1 MDFNSLDRFV
11 QAQTLMYPSVLKQ
24 MQNGKK
30 TSHWMW
36 FMFPQ
41 LRGLGTS
48 TMAHIYGLS
57 GLGESKAYL
66 AHPVLSGRLYELCGE
81 LLKHKDKTALEIFG
95 DIDEMKLKS
104 SMTLFALTSEDY
116 TIFDEVRKTRDF
128 EIYSDMRLAG
138 VGMIGVVHA
147 TRAIDAVQRFLGRL
161 ELGVIPSVIDTAIYI
176 KNGEIDTVYSIEL
189 TVKVPSGMLEAD
201 LARPVIEIKDFE
213 INA

>member
-24 MQNGKK
+24 IQNGKK

-48 TMAHIYGLS
+48 TMAHLYGIS
-57 GLGESKAYL
+57 GLGEAKAYL

-104 SMTLFALTSEDY
+104 SMTLFALTIEDY
-116 TIFDEVRKTRDF
+116 TIFDE
-128 EIYSDMRLAG
+128 A
-138 VGMIGVVHA
+138 
-147 TRAIDAVQRFLGRL
+147 L
-161 ELGVIPSVIDTAIYI
+161 EHFFG
-176 KNGEIDTVYSIEL
+176 GEMDEVTVSL
-189 TVKVPSGMLEAD
+189 
-201 LARPVIEIKDFE
+201 
-213 INA
+213 INES

>member
-36 FMFPQ
+36 YIFPQ

-48 TMAHIYGLS
+48 TIAHLYGIS
-57 GLGESKAYL
+57 GLGEAKAYL

-116 TIFDEVRKTRDF
+116 TIFDEV
-128 EIYSDMRLAG
+128 
-138 VGMIGVVHA
+138 
-147 TRAIDAVQRFLGRL
+147 L
-161 ELGVIPSVIDTAIYI
+161 ENFFG
-176 KNGEIDTVYSIEL
+176 GEMDEVTVNL
-189 TVKVPSGMLEAD
+189 
-201 LARPVIEIKDFE
+201 
-213 INA
+213 INNS

>member
-24 MQNGKK
+24 IQNGKK
-30 TSHWMW
+30 TLHWMW

-48 TMAHIYGLS
+48 TMAHLYGIS
-57 GLGESKAYL
+57 GLGEAKAYL
-66 AHPVLSGRLYELCGE
+66 AHPVLSGRLSELCGE

-116 TIFDEVRKTRDF
+116 TIFDEV
-128 EIYSDMRLAG
+128 
-138 VGMIGVVHA
+138 
-147 TRAIDAVQRFLGRL
+147 L
-161 ELGVIPSVIDTAIYI
+161 ENFFG
-176 KNGEIDTVYSIEL
+176 GEMDEV
-189 TVKVPSGMLEAD
+189 TVKL
-201 LARPVIEIKDFE
+201 
-213 INA
+213 ING

>member
-24 MQNGKK
+24 IQNGKK

-48 TMAHIYGLS
+48 TMAHLYGIS
-57 GLGESKAYL
+57 GLGEAKAYL
-66 AHPVLSGRLYELCGE
+66 AHPVLSERLYKLCGE

-116 TIFDEVRKTRDF
+116 TIFDEV
-128 EIYSDMRLAG
+128 
-138 VGMIGVVHA
+138 
-147 TRAIDAVQRFLGRL
+147 L
-161 ELGVIPSVIDTAIYI
+161 EHFFG
-176 KNGEIDTVYSIEL
+176 GEMDEV
-189 TVKVPSGMLEAD
+189 TVKL
-201 LARPVIEIKDFE
+201 
-213 INA
+213 ING

>member
-24 MQNGKK
+24 IQNGKK

-48 TMAHIYGLS
+48 TMAHLYGIS
-57 GLGESKAYL
+57 GLGEAKAYL

-116 TIFDEVRKTRDF
+116 TIFDE
-128 EIYSDMRLAG
+128 I
-138 VGMIGVVHA
+138 
-147 TRAIDAVQRFLGRL
+147 L
-161 ELGVIPSVIDTAIYI
+161 ECFF
-176 KNGEIDTVYSIEL
+176 NGEMDEV
-189 TVKVPSGMLEAD
+189 TVKL
-201 LARPVIEIKDFE
+201 
-213 INA
+213 ING

>member
-24 MQNGKK
+24 IQNGKK

-48 TMAHIYGLS
+48 TMAHLYGIS
-57 GLGESKAYL
+57 GLGEAKAYL
-66 AHPVLSGRLYELCGE
+66 AHPVLSGRLYELCSE

-116 TIFDEVRKTRDF
+116 TIFDEV
-128 EIYSDMRLAG
+128 
-138 VGMIGVVHA
+138 
-147 TRAIDAVQRFLGRL
+147 L
-161 ELGVIPSVIDTAIYI
+161 EHFFS
-176 KNGEIDTVYSIEL
+176 GEMDEV
-189 TVKVPSGMLEAD
+189 TVKL
-201 LARPVIEIKDFE
+201 
-213 INA
+213 ING